1 VRITRIKHK
10 EQENLS
16 EEKEIKNKN
25 ISLSLVD
32 LKLIYNSQI
41 LWGILYIETLEDSM
55 VMEFA

>member
-1 VRITRIKHK
+1 MRITRIKHK